1 MIDTAF
7 SRPGHGL
14 QNASS
19 LDPSD
24 CLQAE
29 LVYLAHGTETR
40 HKAHW
45 DFGPVSLVGA
55 EVGIFACRHSVETNK
70 GAF

>member
-1 MIDTAF
+1 MIDTAL

-14 QNASS
+14 QSASS
-19 LDPSD
+19 LVPSD

-29 LVYLAHGTETR
+29 LVYLAHGTKTR

-45 DFGPVSLVGA
+45 DFGPVSLAGA
-55 EVGIFACRHSVETNK
+55 ELGIFACRHSVETNK

>member
-19 LDPSD
+19 LVPSD

-29 LVYLAHGTETR
+29 LVYLAHGTKTR

-45 DFGPVSLVGA
+45 DFGPVSLAGA
-55 EVGIFACRHSVETNK
+55 ELGIFACRHSVETNK

>member
-19 LDPSD
+19 LVPSD

-29 LVYLAHGTETR
+29 LVYLAHGTKTR

-45 DFGPVSLVGA
+45 DFGPVSLAGA
-55 EVGIFACRHSVETNK
+55 EVGIFACRHSVETTK
-70 GAF
+70 DPF

>member
-7 SRPGHGL
+7 TRPGHGL

-19 LDPSD
+19 LAPAD

-29 LVYLAHGTETR
+29 LVNLAHGTQAR
-40 HKAHW
+40 HKARW
-45 DFGPVSLVGA
+45 DFGPVSLAGA
-55 EVGIFACRHSVETNK
+55 EVGIFACRHWVETNK